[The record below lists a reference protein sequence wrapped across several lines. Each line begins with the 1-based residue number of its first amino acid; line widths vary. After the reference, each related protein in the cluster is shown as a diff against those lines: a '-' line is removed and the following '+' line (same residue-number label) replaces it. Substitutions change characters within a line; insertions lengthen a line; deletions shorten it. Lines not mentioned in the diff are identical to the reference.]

1 MTDPLSGLRET
12 ARAQADAARN
22 TLAAT
27 LSTAGSVEQLLLAWA
42 RFKPQIDAV
51 RRTYIGAMAAGAQ
64 GTLFDYFGFEAR
76 IIELVLDELDK
87 KRGAAERK
95 MIIDRLHDDYG
106 EMLAELRTGGPATTA
121 LIKKLFPAGAR
132 EAPPIVMPAAPS
144 PESAAAASETIAPSS
159 SLSSSSSAP
168 METSTVAPSRGAVPG
183 MPLSSG
189 LPFVEGVSGAQEPTL
204 RFPNPR
210 RRGHDS
216 DDDEPIVDEGAV
228 VPVPSAPSR
237 PGAKKKVEP
246 SRSEIRGELSFDDSD

>member
-22 TLAAT
+22 TLATT

-132 EAPPIVMPAAPS
+132 EAPPIVMPTAPS
-144 PESAAAASETIAPSS
+144 QTIAPAESGPLFSSLSSAPPQEIPMDTGTIAPSS
-159 SLSSSSSAP
+159 S
-168 METSTVAPSRGAVPG
+168 TAPSRA
-183 MPLSSG
+183 LESD
-189 LPFVEGVSGAQEPTL
+189 LPSVDRGV
-204 RFPNPR
+204 
-210 RRGHDS
+210 
-216 DDDEPIVDEGAV
+216 V